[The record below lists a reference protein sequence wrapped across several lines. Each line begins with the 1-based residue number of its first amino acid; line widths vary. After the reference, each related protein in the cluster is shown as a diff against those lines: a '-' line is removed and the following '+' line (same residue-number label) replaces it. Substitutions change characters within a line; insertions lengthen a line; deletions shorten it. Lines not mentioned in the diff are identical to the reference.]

1 MPDFDILKRVDLAD
15 LHQPSQ
21 IANRIHDTIGQVDG
35 SVPVVRIARALDVSK
50 VTIDQFD
57 GFEGMLLTDRRR
69 SEGVILANTSRGD
82 RRARFTVAHE
92 LGHFLMER
100 HIPSDATGFRC
111 TAADMRESREV
122 RRHFRQEKEANRFAI
137 ELLAPN
143 AAFDAW
149 ARIAP
154 DLDHVRRLSAR
165 LELSKEATARRY
177 RELHEA
183 RMAIV
188 FHRNGTVRYVD
199 RQDEFADLSL
209 RKHSTIP
216 SLVETGISPGT
227 VTEVETADPK
237 DWFDA
242 PPMADLS
249 VQTLYQ
255 SNGYAITML
264 ALDDESPDNDGLE
277 DMVDRYSRWGG
288 GSL

>member
-1 MPDFDILKRVDLAD
+1 M
-15 LHQPSQ
+15 
-21 IANRIHDTIGQVDG
+21 
-35 SVPVVRIARALDVSK
+35 
-50 VTIDQFD
+50 
-57 GFEGMLLTDRRR
+57 
-69 SEGVILANTSRGD
+69 
-82 RRARFTVAHE
+82 
-92 LGHFLMER
+92 
-100 HIPSDATGFRC
+100 
-111 TAADMRESREV
+111 
-122 RRHFRQEKEANRFAI
+122 
-137 ELLAPN
+137 
-143 AAFDAW
+143 
-149 ARIAP
+149 
-154 DLDHVRRLSAR
+154 
-165 LELSKEATARRY
+165 
-177 RELHEA
+177 
-183 RMAIV
+183 
-188 FHRNGTVRYVD
+188 VRYVD

-209 RKHSTIP
+209 RKHSPIP